1 MTPVNKIS
9 QCDWPQPSRL
19 TRCRKNTTLLCCAA
33 AQSILCDHPSEG
45 GTYAASE
52 DPPSVTNFACRRCC
66 ARACVRVRDFLLQFA
81 VVPPIVGPL
90 DAGASACA
98 GPPAPA

>member
-52 DPPSVTNFACRRCC
+52 DPPSLTNFASRYSC
-66 ARACVRVRDFLLQFA
+66 ARACVRVPDFFLQFA
-81 VVPPIVGPL
+81 VVPPILCPL
-90 DAGASACA
+90 TPGT
-98 GPPAPA
+98 PAPPC